1 MSHPIFNPWTSA
13 FLIFGL
19 QLRRFKMKTFT
30 IDFTISHNSKGRR
43 FSSNE
48 NLSKI
53 PRIEDFVPDLNFDL
67 ILTINQPRFD
77 QSHSKFAIFP
87 MNIQLVGNS
96 NILVCLGITN
106 GTYQLRVNY
115 IIFNRTNFYLNSSSF
130 ESWSSCNFSILLS
143 IQVLFQVFILIIAYN
158 L

>member
-1 MSHPIFNPWTSA
+1 
-13 FLIFGL
+13 
-19 QLRRFKMKTFT
+19 MKTFT

-143 IQVLFQVFILIIAYN
+143 IQVLFQVFILIIGRHLIAASDKYFRVPMEFIQE
-158 L
+158 

>member
-1 MSHPIFNPWTSA
+1 
-13 FLIFGL
+13 
-19 QLRRFKMKTFT
+19 MKTFT

-130 ESWSSCNFSILLS
+130 ESWSSCKFSILLS